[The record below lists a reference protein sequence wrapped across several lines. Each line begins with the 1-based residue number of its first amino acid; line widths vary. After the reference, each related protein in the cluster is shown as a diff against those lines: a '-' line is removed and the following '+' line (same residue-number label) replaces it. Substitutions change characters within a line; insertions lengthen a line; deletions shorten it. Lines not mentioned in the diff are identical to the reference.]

1 MTGKLIGIHK
11 FSLVS
16 LWCSGA
22 SAFERGHFFLR
33 QASKETSS
41 EADKDGCTD
50 AAEAGPSLHA

>member
-1 MTGKLIGIHK
+1 MIKLGL
-11 FSLVS
+11 LVS
-16 LWCSGA
+16 DVLA
-22 SAFERGHFFLR
+22 RPARHLNEPIFLR

>member
-1 MTGKLIGIHK
+1 MIKLGL
-11 FSLVS
+11 LVS
-16 LWCSGA
+16 DVLA
-22 SAFERGHFFLR
+22 RLARRHLNEPIFLR